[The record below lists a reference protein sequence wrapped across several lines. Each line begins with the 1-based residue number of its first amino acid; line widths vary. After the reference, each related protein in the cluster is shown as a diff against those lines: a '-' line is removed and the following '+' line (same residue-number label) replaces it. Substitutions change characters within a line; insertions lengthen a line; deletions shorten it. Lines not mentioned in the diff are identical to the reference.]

1 MYQVYNTQ
9 EDIASAFAKFLK
21 EVDPNIR
28 KTQLNIIPYVLFGMI
43 KSESLVSLNIAKNL
57 KDNFSLIQL
66 ESITKRIKRLYTN
79 KFFDPYLF
87 YDKIIHFVIS
97 SYKKKHKDKRV
108 HIIFDHMFSHDNYT
122 VFMIT
127 MRIGSQGI
135 PLWFRC
141 FKDKDDPEAFKEE
154 LLIEGINYIHHL
166 FSKDFDLIF
175 LADRWFNSTSLMKH
189 IENLGHTYIFRLK
202 NNIKVLHFDKK
213 EGHKVWKFLN
223 DLPKLKYHSVKFKD
237 IELSEKRY
245 VTNIVISNAINTDE
259 SWILATNGNPNRA
272 IKDYSYRFGGIES
285 LFKNQKSNGFY
296 LENTVNA
303 SLKYFT
309 SMYSLACTA
318 VLYLTILGSDFSK
331 NTKCYNKVKIKTH
344 VVVNGTKKRTMSLFN
359 TGLTLFHKAFCS
371 RLYIR
376 LPFTFILYDA

>member
-1 MYQVYNTQ
+1 
-9 EDIASAFAKFLK
+9 
-21 EVDPNIR
+21 
-28 KTQLNIIPYVLFGMI
+28 
-43 KSESLVSLNIAKNL
+43 
-57 KDNFSLIQL
+57 
-66 ESITKRIKRLYTN
+66 
-79 KFFDPYLF
+79 
-87 YDKIIHFVIS
+87 
-97 SYKKKHKDKRV
+97 
-108 HIIFDHMFSHDNYT
+108 
-122 VFMIT
+122 MIT

-344 VVVNGTKKRTMSLFN
+344 VVANETKKRTMSLFN